1 MNQAS
6 SKASEYKI
14 RPKISERVRPMDIKK
29 IIAEFLEKKLKDADV
44 FDLEE
49 ESKVIADELKKE
61 IKSANSGK
69 RYKYIVQIAMG

>member
-1 MNQAS
+1 
-6 SKASEYKI
+6 
-14 RPKISERVRPMDIKK
+14 MDIKK